1 VIDSPNTRS
10 AAMEK
15 QINTRQKS
23 AIRAAFLEASRPLS
37 PDEVLQAA
45 QRLHRGLGKATV
57 YRNIQSLMEEG
68 WLQSVAVPGDAARYE
83 LAGKEHHHHFQ
94 CNKCKRLYEVDGCV
108 PFKPKLPRGFR
119 LTGHEFFLYG
129 LCAQCGV

>member
-1 VIDSPNTRS
+1 
-10 AAMEK
+10 MEK

-68 WLQSVAVPGDAARYE
+68 WLFDTS
-83 LAGKEHHHHFQ
+83 
-94 CNKCKRLYEVDGCV
+94 
-108 PFKPKLPRGFR
+108 RG
-119 LTGHEFFLYG
+119 LHS
-129 LCAQCGV
+129 